1 MITARAA
8 QPLTTPP
15 PPNAAAS
22 DSDQACRVVCE
33 SVLPSYDVCIIE
45 DLLGVNSFF
54 LARALA
60 DCKSLVVTTPTV
72 DRIFG
77 ARLRNALTSWELDA
91 EVLVV
96 PCTEAS
102 KSPETVLEVC
112 RVAADRRLGR
122 NDALV
127 SFGGGVCSDVVTL
140 SASLI
145 RRGISHFRVPT
156 TLTGQVDAGIGI
168 KGGVNFCDKKNFLG
182 CFYPPE
188 EVLIDP
194 TYLQSMAR
202 AQLSAG
208 FAEIVKMAIICD
220 RELYDEIVANGTQLL
235 DTGFAAP
242 RDSAWRIIWRS
253 CELMLY
259 ELQANIYE
267 DRTYERLVDFGH
279 TFSPHL
285 EALSEYR
292 TPHGHAVALDM
303 AISAA
308 IARELGTL
316 SAEAFE
322 SIVNLLH
329 DLELPVSSPL
339 ISVEACL
346 RSIQEAAR
354 HRGGRPNLV
363 IPMGVGSAAFVRR
376 ADDLSD
382 SLIRDALSNLAA
394 VVRAI

>member
-1 MITARAA
+1 LITARAA
-8 QPLTTPP
+8 QPVALPVSAEP
-15 PPNAAAS
+15 AAS
-22 DSDQACRVVCE
+22 DQSCRVVCE
-33 SVLPSYDVCIIE
+33 SVLPSYDVCIVE
-45 DLLGVNSFF
+45 DLLGSNSFY
-54 LARALA
+54 LARALC

-77 ARLRNALTSWELDA
+77 ARLRNALNSWELDA
-91 EVLVV
+91 EVLVL

-102 KSPETVLEVC
+102 KSPETVLDVC
-112 RVAADRRLGR
+112 RTAVDRGLGR
-122 NDALV
+122 NDVLV

-145 RRGISHFRVPT
+145 RRGISHFRIPT

-168 KGGVNFCDKKNFLG
+168 KGGVNFCDKKNYLG

-194 TYLQSMAR
+194 TYLQSLAR
-202 AQLSAG
+202 PQMSAG

-220 RELYDEIVANGTQLL
+220 RQLYDEIVAHGAQLM

-242 RDSAWRIIWRS
+242 RGPAWHIIWRS
-253 CELMLY
+253 CELMLG
-259 ELQANIYE
+259 ELESNIYE

-303 AISAA
+303 ALSGA

-316 SAEAFE
+316 SMEEFE
-322 SIVNLLH
+322 SIVHLLH
-329 DLELPVSSPL
+329 ELELPVLSPL
-339 ISVEACL
+339 MTVEACH

-363 IPMGVGSAAFVRR
+363 VPMGIGSAAFIRR
-376 ADDLSD
+376 TEDLTE
-382 SLIRDALSNLAA
+382 SLIRQALANLTA
-394 VVRAI
+394 VVEAM